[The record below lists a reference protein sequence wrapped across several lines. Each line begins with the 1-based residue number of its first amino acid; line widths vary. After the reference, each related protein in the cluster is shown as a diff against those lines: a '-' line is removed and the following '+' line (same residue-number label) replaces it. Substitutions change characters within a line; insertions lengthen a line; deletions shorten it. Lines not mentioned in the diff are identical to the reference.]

1 MDKTNLWWNIINSIL
16 LIVLTIIFMSQY
28 YSVPIL
34 ENRVSLLEME
44 VSNINYFIDH
54 QHDKKDTVVINFYQ
68 QQQIK
73 KK

>member
-54 QHDKKDTVVINFYQ
+54 NKKDTVVINFYQ
-68 QQQIK
+68 QQQTK

>member
-1 MDKTNLWWNIINSIL
+1 MDKTNLWWNIINTIF
-16 LIVLTIIFMSQY
+16 LIVITIIFMSHY

-34 ENRVSLLEME
+34 ENRVSLVEME

-68 QQQIK
+68 QQIK